1 MSYRKHVCG
10 TDGFTVELRVY
21 WLANVDSG
29 GLFSDEAYEAR
40 PLLKR

>member
-1 MSYRKHVCG
+1 MSYEKDVCE

-21 WLANVDSG
+21 WLAYVDLG